1 MPQWVWS
8 KYLNIDN
15 LIEFTIRSH
24 THTCIYIELGIPKF
38 LTQKAILRGS
48 FCDKKSFSDEI
59 LLMFNIHKDS
69 LVDLET
75 YATIS
80 VKYGHK
86 GDLKRNL
93 FYINPIST

>member
-1 MPQWVWS
+1 M
-8 KYLNIDN
+8 I
-15 LIEFTIRSH
+15 
-24 THTCIYIELGIPKF
+24 
-38 LTQKAILRGS
+38 
-48 FCDKKSFSDEI
+48 KKSFSDEI